1 MGARTGFRL
10 ISRRNEMQRHDRR
23 NLIGAILILIAGS
36 LGCVS
41 QGTYNEVQADRDQ
54 LSNRVQALER
64 ENAASEEE
72 LAELRARSAAIEDEL
87 RDEVVAGQILVKQVQ
102 DGIQVDVSNQLLFAS
117 GSAILSEKGR
127 DVLLRL
133 AKQLR
138 EGDETISV
146 EGHTDNV
153 MIGAALERQYPSNWE
168 LAGARAARVV
178 RRLSAEGVDP
188 KRLRAV
194 SHGPF
199 DPEASND
206 TEAGRAQNRRTQILL
221 RPAAN

>member
-1 MGARTGFRL
+1 MR
-10 ISRRNEMQRHDRR
+10 RHDLRV
-23 NLIGAILILIAGS
+23 LMGTILLLIAGLS
-36 LGCVS
+36 GCVT
-41 QGTYNEVQADRDQ
+41 QGSYNEVVADRDQ
-54 LSNRVQALER
+54 LSRRVETLEGR
-64 ENAASEEE
+64 NAEFENE
-72 LAELRARSAAIEDEL
+72 LVALRARSALIEEEL
-87 RDEVVAGQILVKQVQ
+87 REEVAAGQILINEIQ
-102 DGIQVDVSNQLLFAS
+102 DGIRVDVSNQLLFAS

-127 DVLLRL
+127 NVLRRL

-153 MIGAALERQYPSNWE
+153 MIGATLERQYPSNWE

-188 KRLRAV
+188 RRLRAV

-199 DPEASND
+199 APEASND
-206 TEAGRAQNRRTQILL
+206 TKAGRSRNRRTEILL
-221 RPAAN
+221 RPAMR